1 MVDVLIKELSDA
13 LQQPQSYRVTDPTL
27 SIMSNDE
34 IIGFAMD
41 TMNHFD
47 KLQHISNIIDDYRK
61 NTVHI
66 LIQLLRFR
74 VAYEKDEHEKALQIM
89 DYASVIPLGGNLNRI
104 QYFST
109 QFEALAET
117 IKKNI
122 PELLLNVMDILYK
135 FWLKYS
141 AEMENNGSIDIA
153 SVSYSNVQRRLNK
166 TNNYIRRWRI

>member
-1 MVDVLIKELSDA
+1 MVDVLTKELSDA

-27 SIMSNDE
+27 SIMSNDQ
-34 IIGFAMD
+34 IIAFAID

-47 KLQHISNIIDDYRK
+47 KLQHISNLIDNSRK
-61 NTVHI
+61 NTVRI
-66 LIQLLRFR
+66 LIQLLQFR
-74 VAYEKDEHEKALQIM
+74 VAYERDEHEQALQIM
-89 DYASVIPLGGNLNRI
+89 EYTNVIPLGGDLSRV

-109 QFEALAET
+109 QFENLAET

-141 AEMENNGSIDIA
+141 AEMENNRSMVIV
-153 SVSYSNVQRRLNK
+153 SVSYLEN
-166 TNNYIRRWRI
+166 